1 MKREKRMT
9 DRNIYVRLADIEEHL
24 PFEQVAK
31 VEKFTLH
38 CGHETNEAGIAEL
51 RDAEGMNVEPDGR
64 RWKNHD

>member
-1 MKREKRMT
+1 MI
-9 DRNIYVRLADIEEHL
+9 DNDIYVRLADIEMHL
-24 PFEQVAK
+24 DEKQIAA
-31 VEKFTLH
+31 VERFTLH